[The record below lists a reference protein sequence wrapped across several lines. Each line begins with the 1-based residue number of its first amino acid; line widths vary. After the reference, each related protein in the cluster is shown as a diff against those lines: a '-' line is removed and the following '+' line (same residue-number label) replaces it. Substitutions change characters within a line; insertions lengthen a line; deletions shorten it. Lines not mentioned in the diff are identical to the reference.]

1 MNHIKIYKQL
11 IMNRICNP
19 VKSAYK
25 ERHHIVPKSEGGS
38 DDADNVVNL
47 TAREHYIAHLL
58 LAKIYDDKKMHSAVI
73 YMQTNHNKNRVFKF
87 NSRLYEK
94 MREEYRKKIS
104 GKNHWNYGK
113 PAWNSGKHGIYSDE
127 TRRKISDGT
136 KKALSNPEIRKHIS
150 EALKGKCFWKE
161 DTKQHMSAKFSG
173 RGNPFYNHTHSEE
186 AKQKMSKAQCGEKN
200 PNYGKHLSEETREK
214 ISKAN
219 KCKKRSLEQK
229 KKISEGTKAAF
240 TEEVKAKM
248 SSSLKGRKAWNK
260 GVHGYHTSKKGTH
273 LSEEVK
279 SKISNTITGSKWYN
293 NGVIERQAKEC
304 PPGYVPGRIKK
315 KKQ

>member
-1 MNHIKIYKQL
+1 
-11 IMNRICNP
+11 MNRICNP

-58 LAKIYDDKKMHSAVI
+58 LAKIYDDKKMHCAVI
-73 YMQTNHNKNRVFKF
+73 YMQTKAKTQKRNFRF
-87 NSRLYEK
+87 NSHLYEK
-94 MREEYRKKIS
+94 IREEYGNKVS

-113 PAWNSGKHGIYSDE
+113 PPWNKGIPLSDEQKEKIRNKLLGRHLSEATKEKLRNKTHTDEWKKTMSKKMSGK
-127 TRRKISDGT
+127 
-136 KKALSNPEIRKHIS
+136 N
-150 EALKGKCFWKE
+150 
-161 DTKQHMSAKFSG
+161 
-173 RGNPFYNHTHSEE
+173 NPFYNHTHSEE

-219 KCKKRSLEQK
+219 KGKKRSLEQK

-248 SSSLKGRKAWNK
+248 SSSLKGRRAWNK